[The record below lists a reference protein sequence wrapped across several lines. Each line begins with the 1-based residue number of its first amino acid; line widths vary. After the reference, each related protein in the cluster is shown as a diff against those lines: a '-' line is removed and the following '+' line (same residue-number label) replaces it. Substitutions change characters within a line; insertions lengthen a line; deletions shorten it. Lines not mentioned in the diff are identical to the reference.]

1 MHSTPKRVLL
11 AGATGL
17 TGEHLLDRIL
27 SEPTLAKVI
36 APARKALAEHP
47 RLDNPVGPLAEL
59 LPQLN
64 GSIDTAFC
72 CLGTTIKEA
81 GSEEAFRAVDFDLP
95 LAVGKRALEMGAR
108 HYLVVSALGADAK
121 SSIFYNRVKGEL
133 EQALQEQG
141 WPQLTIARPS
151 LLFGPREEFRLA
163 EILAAPIARILPG
176 KYHASRPATWPAR
189 SGAWRWR
196 KARACASSSPT
207 NCASWGN
214 EPRAGP
220 ALHAAADA
228 EVEADGGGQ
237 RERQQQG
244 VQQRAARQVEPRM
257 GRRLRAEA
265 FHRAAAAVQAVPVQ
279 PGAGVDHRRP
289 WLGRI
294 QGAHGGATAQLHRQ
308 DQ

>member
-36 APARKALAEHP
+36 AHARKALAEHP

-59 LPQLN
+59 LPQLD

-176 KYHASRPATWPAR
+176 KYHGIEACDL
-189 SGAWRWR
+189 
-196 KARACASSSPT
+196 ARAL
-207 NCASWGN
+207 W
-214 EPRAGP
+214 RL
-220 ALHAAADA
+220 AL
-228 EVEADGGGQ
+228 EEGKGVRFVESD
-237 RERQQQG
+237 E
-244 VQQRAARQVEPRM
+244 
-257 GRRLRAEA
+257 LRK
-265 FHRAAAAVQAVPVQ
+265 
-279 PGAGVDHRRP
+279 
-289 WLGRI
+289 LGK
-294 QGAHGGATAQLHRQ
+294 
-308 DQ
+308 